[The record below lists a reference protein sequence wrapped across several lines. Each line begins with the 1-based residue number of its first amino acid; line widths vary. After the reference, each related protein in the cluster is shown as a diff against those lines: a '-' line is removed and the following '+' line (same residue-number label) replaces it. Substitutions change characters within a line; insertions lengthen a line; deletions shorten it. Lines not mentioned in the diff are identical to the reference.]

1 MAGVAEAVVRSG
13 DRPALIHY
21 ALVRVFIA
29 VRAGRHAVGIVA
41 DVLIG
46 VIRNTARLLAG
57 SNGLPKSMPKLVRI
71 VIQLP
76 MDLKTRLDGL
86 KQQGYT
92 TSGFI
97 RAMLERELA
106 KIDQQVPE
114 QKPLTLVSP
123 VKRANSR

>member
-1 MAGVAEAVVRSG
+1 MA
-13 DRPALIHY
+13 
-21 ALVRVFIA
+21 
-29 VRAGRHAVGIVA
+29 
-41 DVLIG
+41 
-46 VIRNTARLLAG
+46 
-57 SNGLPKSMPKLVRI
+57 KLVRI

-106 KIDQQVPE
+106 KIDHEIPDH
-114 QKPLTLVSP
+114 KPLTLVSP

>member
-1 MAGVAEAVVRSG
+1 MA
-13 DRPALIHY
+13 
-21 ALVRVFIA
+21 
-29 VRAGRHAVGIVA
+29 
-41 DVLIG
+41 
-46 VIRNTARLLAG
+46 
-57 SNGLPKSMPKLVRI
+57 KLVRI

-76 MDLKTRLDGL
+76 TDLKTRLDGL

-106 KIDQQVPE
+106 KLDQQVPE
-114 QKPLTLVSP
+114 PKPLTLVSP

>member
-1 MAGVAEAVVRSG
+1 MA
-13 DRPALIHY
+13 
-21 ALVRVFIA
+21 
-29 VRAGRHAVGIVA
+29 
-41 DVLIG
+41 
-46 VIRNTARLLAG
+46 
-57 SNGLPKSMPKLVRI
+57 KLVRI

-76 MDLKTRLDGL
+76 TDLKLRLDGL

-106 KIDQQVPE
+106 KIDEQMTD
-114 QKPLTLVSP
+114 QKPLSLLPP

>member
-1 MAGVAEAVVRSG
+1 MIESTVLLDAK
-13 DRPALIHY
+13 PLILLS
-21 ALVRVFIA
+21 AFLM
-29 VRAGRHAVGIVA
+29 
-41 DVLIG
+41 
-46 VIRNTARLLAG
+46 LAG
-57 SNGLPKSMPKLVRI
+57 HSVCNRNRSNPLLQRSLDMAKLVRI

-106 KIDQQVPE
+106 KIDEPNPE
-114 QKPLTLVSP
+114 QKSLELVP
-123 VKRANSR
+123 MAKRANSR

>member
-1 MAGVAEAVVRSG
+1 MA
-13 DRPALIHY
+13 
-21 ALVRVFIA
+21 
-29 VRAGRHAVGIVA
+29 
-41 DVLIG
+41 
-46 VIRNTARLLAG
+46 
-57 SNGLPKSMPKLVRI
+57 KLVRI

-76 MDLKTRLDGL
+76 MDLKSRLDGL

-106 KIDQQVPE
+106 KIDQQLPD
-114 QKPLTLVSP
+114 QKQLSLVSP